1 MEMNDLPNT
10 LDVDIVPDAP
20 PAQNETEGLVPD
32 IPPPRQPQPIPQ
44 RHPSRVAPNFDDAR
58 GIYKDDDLSF
68 FDYVVDGIRGVGN
81 GITQAVAET
90 AETAVNLGANVIGEE
105 EVDFNASDF
114 FGENRSTV
122 GDMVRDT
129 TAFLVSF
136 LGFGLAGKGLKAA
149 GIATKL
155 LSAGGKAGMAARA
168 AGQGFLADMTAMDG
182 MEAGFADLISGYE
195 GLRHGIETAAS
206 QAKDSSDF
214 EGRLQHGL
222 EGLVIGTGLEFG
234 LKALSKIAGK
244 FWRKGEGFQIREL
257 SPQEKSELA
266 EELAPE
272 REAFAEAQAKET
284 ATDPSITS
292 ATASAPTPQGESL
305 AFRDITFTADEVMH
319 SSRKGLMDLPKEERK
334 ALRDKLG
341 QLTPEERRQLGVERN
356 RREQDMVARQ
366 AAEEAE
372 RVKTGYADSLTD
384 LPPKER
390 AAALAREQTR
400 QELLPFTAREGMDAA
415 EQAKGAERLQA
426 ALNDARSP
434 EEIQALLK
442 DDYNTTTRILRS
454 PEQFKVLVNAFEV
467 MYDKTLKARGTESFA
482 EAADRYRE
490 ELKTLGADARGLDLL
505 IKRAQT
511 GEVPVKEVGMH
522 ITVLKNMS
530 QFFTSALANMARLY
544 DGGAGFNLRQSF
556 DVYALWKNL
565 DAVQLAERNLGTHT
579 GRALNS
585 FKHIVSYDP
594 EQLRGFFVPPSQ
606 LTDADMLKMM
616 EKDGFSRERMDTYL
630 KEISLN
636 KGNPAAQ
643 ARAARKLFRESSWW
657 HVTNEWRINNLLSS
671 PLTWTAN
678 LAGNIMKTA
687 LMPAEK
693 MLGGFLTGNDALVR
707 EGMDGYAYLLSF
719 MSDSFNLAVKAWR
732 SGDNL
737 LARSGSKLEETSIHI
752 SQENFRRLMLRNKPE
767 GTELHPLQEMLA
779 RAAGWWGPYHRIP
792 SRIMVSSDEFFKQ
805 LNFRASLAASY
816 ARQARELGLNGE
828 GIGAFVKERM
838 KFAADS
844 ETGMANPSLLRNKDG
859 AEARA
864 MSYAMESTW
873 TQELNRNS
881 LGGAMEAAVNAHPG
895 LRLVVPFIR
904 TPVNIFRD
912 FVAHTPLLGLASK
925 RLREQFRAGGEARAE
940 LLGRQATGM
949 LFFLS
954 AFAAVQNGAVTGS
967 PPQDPK
973 ARAALEATG
982 WQPYS
987 IRVGDAYFSYRR
999 YDPIGMFFG
1008 IVADLAP
1015 MLPLLS
1021 EGKQQEAG
1029 AQLFVALTENLTSK
1043 TYMQGLAEVLDVIN
1057 NPHSSTTSFFGR
1069 MGSTF
1074 IPFASAL
1081 RLSRQTI
1088 DDPMR
1093 EMRDFMDY
1101 LQNTVPGFSD
1111 GSLGLFKALPAR
1123 RNWVTGDVVPYH
1135 FIGTHK
1141 NDPVLEEL
1149 NRLADSVQGAPLET
1163 LHGVE
1168 LSGEQYSRLLELH
1181 GTTRI
1186 GGRSM
1191 HEALQ
1196 ALIES
1201 PGYDVERSVRGD
1213 PPDAERGPRAIALRR
1228 IIAAYRERAQ
1238 NALLM
1243 EDDAL
1248 RQLVRQADYQR
1259 ATSRSG
1265 TMTEDNQRELLD
1277 ALVY

>member
-1 MEMNDLPNT
+1 MNDLPNT
-10 LDVDIVPDAP
+10 LDVDIVPDAL
-20 PAQNETEGLVPD
+20 PAQSETEGLVPD
-32 IPPPRQPQPIPQ
+32 IPPPRQPQPTPQ
-44 RHPSRVAPNFDDAR
+44 HHPSRVAPNFDDAH

-114 FGENRSTV
+114 FGENRSAV

-168 AGQGFLADMTAMDG
+168 AGQGFLADMSSMDG

-195 GLRHGIETAAS
+195 GLRHGIESAAS
-206 QAKDSSDF
+206 QAKDRSDF

-234 LKALSKIAGK
+234 LKAFSKIAGK

-292 ATASAPTPQGESL
+292 TTTAEAAPQEEGLT
-305 AFRDITFTADEVMH
+305 FRDITFTADEVMH
-319 SSRKGLMDLPKEERK
+319 TSRKGLMDLPKEERK
-334 ALRDKLG
+334 ALRDKMK
-341 QLTPEERRQLGVERN
+341 QLTAEERRQLGVERN
-356 RREQDMVARQ
+356 RREQDMAARQ

-372 RVKTGYADSLTD
+372 RVRAEYADSLKD
-384 LPPKER
+384 LPPEER
-390 AAALAREQTR
+390 AAAMAREQTR
-400 QELLPFTAREGMDAA
+400 QELLPFMGREGVDEAQETAA
-415 EQAKGAERLQA
+415 LERLKT
-426 ALNDARSP
+426 ALKDTRSP
-434 EEIQALLK
+434 EEVQAYLMEAG
-442 DDYNTTTRILRS
+442 YNTSTRILRS
-454 PEQFKVLVNAFEV
+454 PEQFKMVLEVFNATTER
-467 MYDKTLKARGTESFA
+467 TLKAKGPESYAMFA
-482 EAADRYRE
+482 ERARE
-490 ELKTLGADARGLDLL
+490 ELKAHGIDPQSIDRL
-505 IKRAQT
+505 IKDAST
-511 GEVPVKEVGMH
+511 GATSVKEVGM
-522 ITVLKNMS
+522 TLTLLKNME
-530 QFFTSALANMARLY
+530 QFFTTILGQAAKLY
-544 DGGAGFNLRQSF
+544 EGGAGFNVQQTF
-556 DVYALWKNL
+556 NVYHTLKNYETVQTAL
-565 DAVQLAERNLGTHT
+565 RNLGTHT
-579 GRALNS
+579 GRALNA
-585 FKHIVSYDP
+585 HRWNVTYDP
-594 EQLRGFFVPPSQ
+594 DTLRGLFVPPSK
-606 LTDADMLKMM
+606 LTDEQMLKMM
-616 EKDGFSRERMDTYL
+616 AEDGFSRERMHALL
-630 KEISLN
+630 KEVQLN
-636 KGNPAAQ
+636 AGNSAAQ
-643 ARAARKLFRESSWW
+643 ARSARKLFRPGTWW
-657 HVTNEWRINNLLSS
+657 DVTNEWRINNLLSS

-693 MLGGFLTGNDALVR
+693 ILGGFVTGNDALVR

-737 LARSGSKLEETSIHI
+737 LARSGSKLEEASIHI

-767 GTELHPLQEMLA
+767 GTKLHPLQEMIA

-805 LNFRASLAASY
+805 INFRASLAASY
-816 ARQARELGLNGE
+816 ARQARERGLRGE
-828 GIGAFVKERM
+828 EIAAYVGERM

-844 ETGMANPSLLRNKDG
+844 ETGMANLSLLRNKDG

-1043 TYMQGLAEVLDVIN
+1043 TYMQGLAEFLDVIN
-1057 NPHSSTTSFFGR
+1057 NPHSSTTSFLGR

-1081 RLSRQTI
+1081 RLSRQMV

-1093 EMRDFMDY
+1093 EMRDIMDY
-1101 LQNTVPGFSD
+1101 LQNTVPGLSD
-1111 GSLGLFKALPAR
+1111 GSLGLSKALPAR
-1123 RNWVTGDVVPYH
+1123 RSWVTGDVVPYH
-1135 FIGTHK
+1135 FVGTHK

-1186 GGRSM
+1186 GGRTM

-1265 TMTEDNQRELLD
+1265 AMTEDNQQELLD

>member
-20 PAQNETEGLVPD
+20 PAQSETEGLVPD
-32 IPPPRQPQPIPQ
+32 LPPPRQPQPIPQ
-44 RHPSRVAPNFDDAR
+44 RNPSRVAPNFDDAR

-90 AETAVNLGANVIGEE
+90 AETAVNIGANVIGEE
-105 EVDFNASDF
+105 EADFNASDF
-114 FGENRSTV
+114 FGENRSAV

-149 GIATKL
+149 GVATRL
-155 LSAGGKAGMAARA
+155 LSAGGKAGVAARA

-206 QAKDSSDF
+206 QAKDRSDF

-234 LKALSKIAGK
+234 LKAFSKIAGK

-266 EELAPE
+266 EELTPE
-272 REAFAEAQAKET
+272 REAFADAQARGAEG
-284 ATDPSITS
+284 AAPDQSP
-292 ATASAPTPQGESL
+292 AST
-305 AFRDITFTADEVMH
+305 T
-319 SSRKGLMDLPKEERK
+319 
-334 ALRDKLG
+334 
-341 QLTPEERRQLGVERN
+341 
-356 RREQDMVARQ
+356 ARQ

-372 RVKTGYADSLTD
+372 RVKTEYADSLKD
-384 LPPKER
+384 LPPGER

-434 EEIQALLK
+434 EELQALLK
-442 DDYNTTTRILRS
+442 DDYNTTTRLLRS
-454 PEQFKVLVNAFEV
+454 PEQFKVLVNTFEA
-467 MYDKTLKARGTESFA
+467 MFDKTLKARGTESFA

-693 MLGGFLTGNDALVR
+693 LLGGYITGNDALVR

-719 MSDSFNLAVKAWR
+719 MSDAFNLAVKAWR
-732 SGDNL
+732 SGGNL
-737 LARSGSKLEETSIHI
+737 LARSGNKLEEASLHI
-752 SQENFRRLMLRNKPE
+752 TQENFRRLMLRGKPE
-767 GTELHPLQEMLA
+767 GAELHPLQEMLA

-816 ARQARELGLNGE
+816 ARQARELGLRGE
-828 GIGAFVKERM
+828 EIAAYVGERM
-838 KFAADS
+838 KFATDS
-844 ETGMANPSLLRNKDG
+844 ETGMAAPSLLRNKDG

-925 RLREQFRAGGEARAE
+925 RLRDQFRAGGEVRAE

-954 AFAAVQNGAVTGS
+954 AYAAVQNGAVTGS

-987 IRVGDAYFSYRR
+987 IRVRDSYFSYRR

-1043 TYMQGLAEVLDVIN
+1043 TYMQGLAEFLDVIN
-1057 NPHSSTTSFFGR
+1057 NPHSSTTSFLGR

-1081 RLSRQTI
+1081 RLGRQME

-1093 EMRDFMDY
+1093 EMRDIMDY
-1101 LQNTVPGFSD
+1101 LQNTVPGLSD

-1123 RNWVTGDVVPYH
+1123 RNWVTGGIVPYH
-1135 FIGTHK
+1135 FVGTHK

-1186 GGRSM
+1186 GGRTM

-1238 NALLM
+1238 NELLN

-1265 TMTEDNQRELLD
+1265 AMTGDNQKELLD